1 MAIEA
6 LRLAQA
12 GDTHPTEML
21 YCLSKIY
28 IFSPQVD
35 SNQRNYGVAVTD
47 VDQDGNFEIF
57 VAGFSGPNL
66 VLKYNEH
73 TATLENMA
81 QLGTPFEEL
90 MDFKG
95 QAIGSIFS
103 LKMRTC
109 KFGTYKR

>member
-1 MAIEA
+1 M
-6 LRLAQA
+6 
-12 GDTHPTEML
+12 
-21 YCLSKIY
+21 
-28 IFSPQVD
+28 D

-47 VDQDGNFEIF
+47 VDRDGNFEIF

-73 TATLENMA
+73 TATLENIA

-103 LKMRTC
+103 LKTRNL
-109 KFGTYKR
+109 